1 MFKDEH
7 HTCWSKK
14 IKQGK
19 SFVKSEKKQESSSAW
34 TPSNTEIQKV
44 LSSKLSKCIPD
55 TIKNVSNISS
65 AIEFDIS

>member
-14 IKQGK
+14 TKQGK
-19 SFVKSEKKQESSSAW
+19 SFVKSEKTRTFVSVDAQQYRDTKG
-34 TPSNTEIQKV
+34 